1 MKPFSLVRYA
11 LLILIP
17 GLSFAA
23 ENYKAP
29 RTEWGLPDLQG
40 VWNFS
45 SDTPMQRP
53 SQYGTRQFL
62 TDEELLQFQSRTAAG
77 NEASDAAIPGMGVD
91 ESYNDFWIESAGL
104 GRGRLTSHIIYPE
117 NGRLPAIQENAYRI
131 EFGKIPERPVRSAL
145 GINYGTD
152 GPEDR
157 PLSDRCLVGFNAGP
171 PVNPSFYNNNLQI
184 IQNKDHVVIIT
195 EMVHDA
201 RIVPMDNRPHA
212 PEEIGLWSGDS
223 RGYWDG
229 DSLVVETR
237 NFNGLT
243 NSFSAI
249 GSSEN
254 KHLTEKFTRVSEDRV
269 DYEFTVDDPSTF
281 TDKIVGL
288 IPIYKVAGQ
297 VYEYACHEG
306 NYGMVNILRGARV
319 AEERGDSPIAP
330 N

>member
-1 MKPFSLVRYA
+1 MKPFFLIPCL
-11 LLILIP
+11 LLILTP
-17 GLSFAA
+17 GLGVAA
-23 ENYKAP
+23 ENYEAP

-45 SDTPMQRP
+45 SDIPMQRP
-53 SQYGTRQFL
+53 AQYGTRRYL
-62 TDEELLQFQSRTAAG
+62 TDAEFAQLQSRSAASD
-77 NEASDAAIPGMGVD
+77 EASDAAIPGTGVD
-91 ESYNDFWIESAGL
+91 ESYNDFWVESAGL
-104 GRGRLTSHIIYPE
+104 GRDRLTSHITYPE
-117 NGRLPAIQENAYRI
+117 NGRLPPIQDTAYRTD
-131 EFGKIPERPVRSAL
+131 FGQPPNRPVRSAL
-145 GINYGTD
+145 GINFAAD

-157 PLSDRCLVGFNAGP
+157 PLSDRCLIGFNAGP
-171 PVNPSFYNNNLQI
+171 PVTPSFYNNNLQI
-184 IQNKDHVVIIT
+184 IQNRDHVVIIT

-201 RIVPMDNRPHA
+201 RIVPLDNRPHA
-212 PEEIGLWSGDS
+212 PEEIVFWTGDS
-223 RGYWDG
+223 RGYWEG

-243 NSFSAI
+243 NSFSSI

-254 KHLTEKFTRVSEDRV
+254 KHLTEKFTRVTNDRI
-269 DYEFTVDDPSTF
+269 DYEFTVEDPSTF

-319 AEERGDSPIAP
+319 EEQRSEE

>member
-1 MKPFSLVRYA
+1 V
-11 LLILIP
+11 LILIP
-17 GLSFAA
+17 GLCTAA
-23 ENYKAP
+23 ESYTAP

-45 SDTPMQRP
+45 SDTPMVRP
-53 SQYGTRQFL
+53 SQFGTRQYL
-62 TDEELLQFQSRTAAG
+62 TEEEIAQLQSNSAARDA
-77 NEASDAAIPGMGVD
+77 ASDAAIPGTGVD
-91 ESYNDFWIESAGL
+91 EAYNDFWIESAGL

-117 NGRLPAIQENAYRI
+117 NGRLPALQDTAFRT
-131 EFGKIPERPVRSAL
+131 EFGKPPQRPVRNAI
-145 GINYGTD
+145 GANFGTD

-171 PVNPSFYNNNLQI
+171 PVTPSFYNNNLQI
-184 IQNKDHVVIIT
+184 VQNKDHVVIIT

-201 RIVPMDNRPHA
+201 RVVPLGNRPHA
-212 PEEIGLWSGDS
+212 PEEIGFWSGDS
-223 RGYWDG
+223 RGYWEG

-243 NSFSAI
+243 NTFSAI

-254 KHLTEKFTRVSEDRV
+254 KHLTEKFTRVAEDQI
-269 DYEFTVDDPSTF
+269 DYEFTIEDPATF

-319 AEERGDSPIAP
+319 QEQLGDQ
-330 N
+330 